1 MLGTFSYASWSCGYV
16 LWSTSWRRLFI
27 ILCDC
32 LFLIVLY
39 EVFIFER
46 YKAFVTYMCWKY
58 FFQLWFLFAYWYHLI
73 SKVLNLHIYILVS
86 PYLSIKFSLY
96 ILQKWTFCYKLLF
109 CGLNSRIY
117 FEFSLYFLTSFLFPV
132 MFIFPVILFFHVIY
146 FHLPE

>member
-1 MLGTFSYASWSCGYV
+1 MLHGHVDMFYEVPAEVFCLSFYVIVFFLLSCMRYSYLKDTRLLSHICVENISSSCGFY
-16 LWSTSWRRLFI
+16 LLIGIIWS
-27 ILCDC
+27 
-32 LFLIVLY
+32 V
-39 EVFIFER
+39 E
-46 YKAFVTYMCWKY
+46 
-58 FFQLWFLFAYWYHLI
+58 
-73 SKVLNLHIYILVS
+73 VLNLHIYILAS